1 MTATTRTQRLE
12 ARVTPE
18 LKALLVRAAELQG
31 TSLSDFIT
39 WHSRQAANCTIRD
52 HERLE
57 LDTHEREVFVTALL
71 NPPKPN
77 EHLQSAAAQYRATM
91 GP

>member
-1 MTATTRTQRLE
+1 MATGTRTERLE

-39 WHSRQAANCTIRD
+39 RHIGPAAYSIIRD

-57 LDTHEREVFVTALL
+57 LDTHEREVFIAAAL
-71 NPPKPN
+71 NPPEPN
-77 EHLQSAAAQYRATM
+77 QHLQSAAAQYRATM
-91 GP
+91 GT

>member
-1 MTATTRTQRLE
+1 MTTTTRTQRLE

-31 TSLSDFIT
+31 TSLSDFVT
-39 WHSRQAANCTIRD
+39 WHIRQAANDTIRD
-52 HERLE
+52 HERIE
-57 LDTHEREVFVTALL
+57 LDAHEREVFVTALL
-71 NPPKPN
+71 NPPEPN
-77 EHLQSAAAQYRATM
+77 QHLQRAAAQYRATM

>member
-1 MTATTRTQRLE
+1 MNTTTRTQRLE

-31 TSLSDFIT
+31 TSLSEFIT
-39 WHSRQAANCTIRD
+39 WHIRQAANCTIRD

-71 NPPKPN
+71 NPPEPN

-91 GP
+91 GA